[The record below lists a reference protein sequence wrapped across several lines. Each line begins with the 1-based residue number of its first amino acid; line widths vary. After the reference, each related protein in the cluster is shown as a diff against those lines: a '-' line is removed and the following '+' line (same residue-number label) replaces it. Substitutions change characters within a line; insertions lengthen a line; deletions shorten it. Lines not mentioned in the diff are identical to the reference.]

1 LFGEEGKCIQVLNH
15 FRDLGSHACLDNT
28 KTAKTLNERV
38 EKATER
44 VRRLRWLK
52 ISTARKVSIIKSDIL
67 QAGLYG
73 CETSRISVDV
83 MAKFKTAIIDTIG
96 TKSQH
101 RAQEII
107 FEIHDKGKDMDPE
120 IQALVRKVTLLRR
133 ITDKFPNKALFAI
146 LFLKII
152 FHDIFEFQTE
162 ILFDL

>member
-1 LFGEEGKCIQVLNH
+1 M
-15 FRDLGSHACLDNT
+15 DNT

-73 CETSRISVDV
+73 CETSRISGDV
-83 MAKFKTAIIDTIG
+83 MAKFKTAIVDAIG

-107 FEIHDKGKDMDPE
+107 FEIHDKGKDLDSE
-120 IQALVRKVTLLRR
+120 IQAVVRKVTLLRR
-133 ITDKFPNKALFAI
+133 ITDKFPNVTDNCIENMK
-146 LFLKII
+146 KY
-152 FHDIFEFQTE
+152 
-162 ILFDL
+162 